1 MEYKMLLPNILS
13 SKPPYILVV
22 DDEQMNRFVLE
33 DIIEDRYELVA
44 VANGQACLD
53 SVEQRVPDL
62 ILLDINMPGISGYD
76 VCTILKSKPQ
86 TNNVP
91 IIFLTA
97 MMKAEDEKKGLHIGA
112 VDYITKPF
120 TESILLARIK
130 THIELNFTRKML
142 ERSNQLLRQERDYIE
157 QIIGSMR
164 QDERFDTSN
173 LQTLISPLEK
183 SSGDI
188 VLSACTEN
196 NHQHILIGD
205 FTGHGLNAAI
215 AGPLISSLF
224 YTRAQGNS
232 SARDV
237 LQLINDELF
246 QKLPTQCFL
255 AATYVDWD
263 KSSEVITIW
272 NFGMPASIIYNQK
285 EMIGR
290 GDSIGVALGIVACCD
305 YDVTPITLPFR
316 QGDKLYC
323 YTDGM
328 DEVVNANNE
337 QFGEKRVLETLQEIN
352 YKALPLELLLE
363 RVLTFSGGAEM
374 KDDATLIELSCSY

>member
-1 MEYKMLLPNILS
+1 MLLRNLPSFNT
-13 SKPPYILVV
+13 PYILAV

-33 DIIEDRYELVA
+33 DIIEDRYELVV
-44 VANGQACLD
+44 VASGEDCLNL
-53 SVEQRVPDL
+53 VEQRVPDL
-62 ILLDINMPGISGYD
+62 ILLDINMPGISGYE
-76 VCTILKSKPQ
+76 VCKILKSKSK

-91 IIFLTA
+91 VIFLTA
-97 MMKAEDEKKGLHIGA
+97 MMKVEDEKKGLQIGA

-142 ERSNQLLRQERDYIE
+142 ERNNQILRQERDYIE
-157 QIIGSMR
+157 QIIGFMR
-164 QDERFDTSN
+164 QDERFNARN
-173 LQTLISPLEK
+173 LKTLISPVEK

-188 VLSACTEN
+188 VLSACTKN
-196 NHQHILIGD
+196 NHQHILVGD

-224 YTRAQGNS
+224 YTRAQDC
-232 SARDV
+232 SAASDV

-255 AATYVDWD
+255 AATYLDWD
-263 KSSEVITIW
+263 KTAETITIW
-272 NFGMPASIIYNQK
+272 NFSMPSSIIYNNK
-285 EMIGR
+285 ELVGR
-290 GDSIGVALGIVACCD
+290 GDSIGVALGIVACCE
-305 YDVTPITLPFR
+305 YEVTPITLEFR

-328 DEVVNANNE
+328 DEVVNADNE
-337 QFGEKRVLETLQEIN
+337 QFGEQRVLETLQEISR
-352 YKALPLELLLE
+352 KGLPLDLLLE
-363 RVLTFSGGAEM
+363 RVKKFSGGEDM

>member
-1 MEYKMLLPNILS
+1 MEFMMPLSNLPSHNA
-13 SKPPYILVV
+13 PYILAV

-33 DIIEDRYELVA
+33 DIIEDRYDLVV
-44 VANGQACLD
+44 VASGQSCLD
-53 SVEQRVPDL
+53 LVEERVPDL

-76 VCTILKSKPQ
+76 VCKILKSKPE
-86 TNNVP
+86 TNQVP

-97 MMKAEDEKKGLHIGA
+97 LMKVEDEKKGLQMGA

-142 ERSNQLLRQERDYIE
+142 ERNNQILRQERDYIE
-157 QIIGSMR
+157 QVISFMR
-164 QDERFDTSN
+164 QDERFDSN
-173 LQTLISPLEK
+173 KLKTLISPVEK

-188 VLSACTEN
+188 VLSACTKN

-224 YTRAQGNS
+224 YTRTQDC
-232 SARDV
+232 SAASDV
-237 LQLINDELF
+237 LELINDELF
-246 QKLPTQCFL
+246 QKLPAQCFL
-255 AATYVDWD
+255 AATYLDWD
-263 KSSEVITIW
+263 KTAETITIW
-272 NFGMPASIIYNQK
+272 NFSMPASIVYNQK
-285 EMIGR
+285 ELIGR
-290 GDSIGVALGIVACCD
+290 GDSIGVALGIVACCE
-305 YDVTPITLPFR
+305 YTVTPTILPFK

-328 DEVVNANNE
+328 DEVVNSDNE
-337 QFGEKRVLETLQEIN
+337 QFGEKRVLETLQEIS
-352 YKALPLELLLE
+352 YKGLPLSLLLE
-363 RVLTFSGGAEM
+363 KVTEFSGGADM

>member
-1 MEYKMLLPNILS
+1 MQMSNLPLFNT
-13 SKPPYILVV
+13 PYILAV

-33 DIIEDRYELVA
+33 DIIENRYELFVVA
-44 VANGQACLD
+44 SGQACLD
-53 SVEQRVPDL
+53 EVEQRVPDL
-62 ILLDINMPGISGYD
+62 ILLDINMPGISGYE
-76 VCTILKSKPQ
+76 VCKILKSKPE

-91 IIFLTA
+91 VIFLTA
-97 MMKAEDEKKGLHIGA
+97 MMKVEDEKKGLQIGA

-130 THIELNFTRKML
+130 THIELNYTRKLL
-142 ERSNQLLRQERDYIE
+142 ERNNQVLRQERNYIE
-157 QIIGSMR
+157 QIIGFMR
-164 QDERFDTSN
+164 KDERFDANN

-188 VLSACTEN
+188 VLSACAEN

-224 YTRAQGNS
+224 YTRVQS
-232 SARDV
+232 SCLASDV

-246 QKLPTQCFL
+246 QKLPAQCFL
-255 AATYVDWD
+255 AATYLDWD
-263 KSSEVITIW
+263 KTAETITIW
-272 NFGMPASIIYNQK
+272 NFSMPASIVYNQK
-285 EMIGR
+285 ELVGR
-290 GDSIGVALGIVACCD
+290 GDSIGVALGIVACCE
-305 YDVTPITLPFR
+305 YKVTPITLPFT

-328 DEVVNANNE
+328 DEVVNSDNE
-337 QFGEKRVLETLQEIN
+337 QFGEKRVLETLQEIS
-352 YKALPLELLLE
+352 YKGLPLDLLLE
-363 RVLTFSGGAEM
+363 KVTEFSGGADM

>member
-1 MEYKMLLPNILS
+1 MPLNNLPSYNT
-13 SKPPYILVV
+13 PYILAV

-33 DIIEDRYELVA
+33 DIIEDRYDLVV
-44 VANGQACLD
+44 VASGQSCLD
-53 SVEQRVPDL
+53 LVEERVPDL

-76 VCTILKSKPQ
+76 VCKILKSKPE

-97 MMKAEDEKKGLHIGA
+97 MMQVEDEKKGLQMGA

-130 THIELNFTRKML
+130 AHIELNFTRKML
-142 ERSNQLLRQERDYIE
+142 ERNNQILRQERDYIE
-157 QIIGSMR
+157 QVISFMR
-164 QDERFDTSN
+164 QDERFDANN
-173 LQTLISPLEK
+173 LQTLISPVEK

-224 YTRAQGNS
+224 YTRAQGC
-232 SARDV
+232 SAASDV

-255 AATYVDWD
+255 AATYLDWD
-263 KSSEVITIW
+263 KTVETITIW
-272 NFGMPASIIYNQK
+272 NFSMPASIVYNQK
-285 EMIGR
+285 ELIGR
-290 GDSIGVALGIVACCD
+290 GDSIGVALGIVACCE
-305 YDVTPITLPFR
+305 YKVTPTILPFK

-328 DEVVNANNE
+328 DEVVNSDNE
-337 QFGEKRVLETLQEIN
+337 QFGEKRVLATLQEIS
-352 YKALPLELLLE
+352 YKGLPLDLLLE
-363 RVLTFSGGAEM
+363 KVTEFSDGADM
-374 KDDATLIELSCSY
+374 KDDATLIELSCS

>member
-1 MEYKMLLPNILS
+1 MLLPNLPS
-13 SKPPYILVV
+13 FNTPYILAV
-22 DDEQMNRFVLE
+22 DDEQINRFILE
-33 DIIEDRYELVA
+33 DIIEDRYELVV
-44 VANGQACLD
+44 VASGEECLNL
-53 SVEQRVPDL
+53 VEQRVPDL
-62 ILLDINMPGISGYD
+62 ILLDINMPGISGYE
-76 VCTILKSKPQ
+76 VCKILKSKPQ

-91 IIFLTA
+91 VIFLTA
-97 MMKAEDEKKGLHIGA
+97 MMKVEDEKKGLLIGA

-142 ERSNQLLRQERDYIE
+142 ERNNQILRQDRDYIE
-157 QIIGSMR
+157 QIISSMR
-164 QDERFDTSN
+164 KDERFDAEN

-255 AATYVDWD
+255 AATYIDWD

-285 EMIGR
+285 KLIGR

-328 DEVVNANNE
+328 DEVVNTNNE
-337 QFGEKRVLETLQEIN
+337 QFGERRVLETLQEISS
-352 YKALPLELLLE
+352 KALPLELILQ
-363 RVLTFSGGAEM
+363 RVATFSGAAGM